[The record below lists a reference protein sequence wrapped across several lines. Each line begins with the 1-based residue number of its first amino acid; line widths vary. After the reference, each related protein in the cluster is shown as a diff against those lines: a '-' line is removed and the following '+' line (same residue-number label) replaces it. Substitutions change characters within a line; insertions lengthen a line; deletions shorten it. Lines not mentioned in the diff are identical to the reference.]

1 MKRWKLLTRST
12 VNELALI
19 RMATKGDED
28 MKPTY
33 VGTFTKGLT
42 MGQEFA
48 GQAGRDY
55 VERLC
60 TKIIE
65 SPDFESAKGLCRTT
79 IALNRK
85 ASDEYRLQEKKK
97 GNP

>member
-1 MKRWKLLTRST
+1 
-12 VNELALI
+12 
-19 RMATKGDED
+19 

-33 VGTFTKGLT
+33 VGYFTKGLL
-42 MGQEFA
+42 MGEA
-48 GQAGRDY
+48 VTGQTGRDY

-60 TKIIE
+60 TNIIN

-85 ASDEYRLQEKKK
+85 ASDEYRLQKETKA
-97 GNP
+97 NSS